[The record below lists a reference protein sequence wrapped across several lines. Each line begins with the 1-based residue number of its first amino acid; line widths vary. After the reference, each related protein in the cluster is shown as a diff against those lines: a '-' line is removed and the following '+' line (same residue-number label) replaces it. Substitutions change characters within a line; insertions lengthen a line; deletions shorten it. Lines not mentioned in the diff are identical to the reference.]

1 MAFDARKSWVKKK
14 VMGVLNL
21 QDPAA
26 WNSLMAK
33 DDQKADKQLEQF
45 LEAGSTGTALF
56 FSFTRSEDSQGE
68 LLEMQACPINSSER
82 PSTQVYA
89 LRLCSGTID
98 LTGKGV
104 DEMNRCMLVGPVG
117 PCILD
122 DLAQILESFLVP
134 LLSYRPQPIT
144 GGDVEQA
151 TAATAIAGKPAPAEY
166 LKFKGKLESSSS
178 TDSRQAE
185 TESLVDSEND
195 DLEGSSA
202 SSSPSRRASTS
213 TAEITATAAHMGT
226 TGSPEEYSGVE
237 EELNE
242 SNAEESD
249 CGLDPECKSE
259 ALSATQELLI
269 HLKAASNKMAVPLP
283 MPAVETSLCSG
294 DDGQIEAAHLEE
306 TIAQWRTLILD
317 LLEAESRREPNS
329 FLPAA
334 EVNFWRDRHTA
345 VSLLYEQLLAP
356 QCQQAIQR
364 CEECQPDS
372 AVLPPF
378 KKALNDLQ
386 ELHAESMSNVRFL
399 STLERYFTTLET
411 SPLGPMADTIA
422 SLMNAL
428 RMLEMRIRQD
438 VCVEQ
443 LLRKDV
449 EEASTILQ
457 QSRALLE
464 TWKAEYFNMRARL
477 EESEC
482 NRRWEFDRRKLFRK
496 TDYMAS
502 MCSKF
507 EEIVK
512 TIGQLKRF
520 IGPKLHSVTRS
531 RRAVNALTEK
541 MQVLIGSFD
550 SVSDKVFCEKDS
562 DEVSLT
568 VKQFWR
574 RTEELEDEC
583 ILFLDTKFTRLRSA
597 LSAFEMLKDFTTT
610 ASRPRIN
617 VKLGEKFVDILKHF
631 NTEVDRMRDLFDEGR
646 ENPCLP
652 TNMPPVSGAIL
663 WSSGL
668 LQALK
673 ASVLAFKQMPE
684 VFDFEQAE
692 DVFGNYLSFA
702 KSITAYQNSLVKQWQ
717 VVGSAKVVKLCNSS
731 VYDSFKNCHV
741 PRCTLI
747 SHYIRLLNICRAV
760 LPGLSTLN
768 WTSLGLEDFVS
779 SCLKSLT
786 IFKATC
792 EQVLKNVEIIE
803 QIVKEIED
811 AQLDFYE
818 YIEEHRARVVE
829 GLQARYEAITSYL
842 KKIEELLEGRMTGSS
857 EAMAT
862 YYHYWE
868 RRIFNAIATMLIRA
882 TSRFRAF
889 FTLSSSACR
898 WPPVLRVSTELNE
911 KEVTIHGSTHSI
923 FKTISRLMQ
932 NIIASAM
939 SFSRWMH
946 GTCKCV
952 PVQQL
957 PGGDET
963 AAIQFTFYSEVARIP
978 ALISST
984 VATHQAIQRAF
995 QHITK
1000 YVENWSKY
1008 EVEWAL
1014 WNPDRKSQLEQLI
1027 LKRPNLVYFDVYV
1040 RAYDK
1045 LAAELG
1051 SIPKVNTVAF
1061 IQLDSST
1068 VIDGIRRQA
1077 LVLSR
1082 AYAETLHEIAKRE
1095 RVELKKLIKERRKK
1109 LEMET
1114 DTLER
1119 FKVLMESVTTINDSA
1134 MDAEI
1139 RLAEMREMYSTL
1151 QGYDYHINQT
1161 EMADLAALPAEWKEL
1176 RNLAHRKTRQL
1187 ASIKTKFAG
1196 EKKQEVA
1203 DFMVE
1208 CKALQQKFQDLS
1220 SSVDTPLAEGRQAMM
1235 ALEED
1240 IVEFKARAAE
1250 LNSAENLFSLPITAF
1265 TILDKLEGEV
1275 KQQGQIFAL
1284 FADHDVMVKEWASQL
1299 WAKVDFQE
1307 LQKAA
1312 EEFRKRLK
1320 NLGKA
1325 GGPQVTNSPA
1335 FMQVTQLINSFRSEL
1350 PLIERL
1356 KNEAIRPQHWKE
1368 LMAAAGQNFDAENK
1382 NLRLQDV
1389 LDLQLGR
1396 VPDAVNEII
1405 QAATEEMKLE
1415 KDIAKIESCW
1425 RQQTVE
1431 TAKYKNDVTR
1441 YVLKSNDELRML
1453 LDDNLLQ
1460 LQSMLGSRFVST
1472 VLEKIRKWEKSLN
1485 IIREVLDAWLQV
1497 QRRWMYLD
1505 GIFTESIDI
1514 RLQLPEEAKK
1524 FDVINRR
1531 FLSIMKQTNENPN
1544 VLSAFCLEN
1553 RLGEMKS
1560 LAAELDSCQRSLSDY
1575 LDAKRIMY
1583 PRFYFISDDE
1593 LLSVLG
1599 SSGHDA
1605 VQPLM
1610 LKLFD
1615 NCKKLQ
1621 IDSSGQVSGM
1631 ESEEGET
1638 YRFYEPVVTE
1648 GPAEEWMTTVDE
1660 AMKVSLHRIAKEGVF
1675 MYGCEP
1681 RTQWITEQLGMVAC
1695 VGSRIWWTWRV
1706 EDAFERM
1713 EQGDK
1718 NALRDEVAVQRQ
1730 QVSTLIEV
1738 VRKPLEYR
1746 ARKKVNTLII
1756 LDVHARDLVERFVQ
1770 NAVFSANSFEWES
1783 QLRFYWDIQIDDIE
1797 IRQCTGQFR
1806 YGYEYQGLNGH
1817 LVITPLTDRCIMTL
1831 TTALTFCLGG
1841 APAGPAG
1848 TGKTETVKDLAKSLA
1863 IRCVV
1868 QNCGEGL
1875 DYKAM
1880 GTIFSGLVQTGFW
1893 GCFDEFNRINPEVLS
1908 VVSAQIK
1915 AIQTSL
1921 QNGKGSVELLGKSLK
1936 FVPTVGIFV
1945 TMNPGYAGRSE
1956 LPDNLKALFRPATM
1970 TIPDMAMICEIMLIS
1985 EGFQEARILA
1995 RKMTVLYKLAAA
2007 QLSKQYFYDFQL
2019 RALKAVLVIAGSMK
2033 RTAPDTPD
2041 DLLLMRALRDMN
2053 IPKLVKPDV
2062 PLFLGLLSD
2071 LFPNVTCE
2079 RLTLP
2084 KLKEAIEQE
2093 LESKGFKC
2101 RSKREFDNQVDKVV
2115 QLYETMETRHSTMV
2129 VGTTGGGKTVI
2140 IETLAAAHKGAFDEV
2155 VKVFPMNP
2163 KAQGTDE
2170 LYGVLDPVSRDWTDG
2185 LLSKIF
2191 RDANQPLPPGRKEK
2205 RFILFDGDVD
2215 AVWVESMNSVMD
2227 DNKLLTLSNGERIR
2241 LEKHCAL
2248 LFEVSDLKY
2257 ASPATVSRCG
2267 MVYVDQRD
2275 LGSAPYYDA
2284 WARSKSSEQL
2294 LEILDY
2300 LWDKYVPQCLAFI
2313 LNDKGREDEAPVPAK
2328 CIFRT
2333 DVSMVAQLCKVMD
2346 IMVPEALYAEP
2357 NPEKLENAF
2366 LFALV
2371 WSLGATLK
2379 GEEQPRLDV
2388 LLKTLSGK
2396 ASISQSFFDSF
2407 YELQSNSWLS
2417 WESKIPQYCPEA
2429 GISFTSIFVPTT
2441 DTVRAMWLL
2450 QGFASKALPTLFIGE
2465 SGTAKS
2471 MLTKSWLNT
2480 LDNEEFVQLQI
2491 NFSSRTNSLDFQKAL
2506 EDNIDKRIGRVYG
2519 PPSGKILK
2527 VFLDDLNMPTVD
2539 IYGTQQ
2545 PIALL
2550 KFVMERMFFYERG
2563 KDLEKI
2569 ILKDVHFLG
2578 AMNPPGNGRNTVDPR
2593 AVSQF
2598 FCFNIQSPSQDSIK
2612 RILSTILDLKFGTDC
2627 PALKPVL
2634 TKLPAATLILY
2645 ESVVDKMMR
2654 TPKKFHYIFNMRDL
2668 SRIYQGIW
2676 NANLPASIDGKSIL
2690 RLWRHECLRVFQDRL
2705 IDEEEK
2711 HYLEHIKLKQMI
2723 EDMFAD
2729 CAEHALRNPVIWTEF
2744 PSALKLLEAEEK
2756 ADSPNRSYDD
2766 HASYEEIRPLLER
2779 LLELHNFDRKPM
2791 HLVMFD
2797 DVISHLSRVH
2807 RIIRME
2813 RGHGLLV
2820 GMGGSG
2826 KRSVATLAI
2835 YISGYNHFSL
2845 SPMRSYG
2852 EADLKE
2858 DLRQLITLAVK
2869 ERQCLL
2875 FSDADIKLEC
2885 FLEYINNLL
2894 TVGMV
2899 PALFADDQKDALI
2912 AAIRGA
2918 AKEEGAREDSLWNYA
2933 MNKAKGNLHILLA
2946 MSPSGDALRNRCRN
2960 FPGLVSCTNVDWFQ
2974 PWPVSALAAVAAVL
2988 LRNEDLPEE
2997 HRAVIEEHVVRIHDS
3012 VTTVYAPEFEAKL
3025 DRATYSTPKNY
3036 LDFLKTY
3043 KGMLRAKRC
3052 NIDQLSTRLEGG
3064 LQKMNSAAESVK
3076 IMNTQVAAKKV
3087 VVDEKKR
3094 SIEELISSI
3103 NEKSAKA
3110 SQRKEEARA
3119 TERQISQDQ
3128 VTINQEKAS
3137 ADEALAAA
3145 IPALEAAAR
3154 ALENL
3159 DKKDITEIKAFMTP
3173 PKPVMNVCMCVVVLR
3188 PLGKENEADGWNGAK
3203 AMLNDVNFLKSLV
3216 EYPKDNISDRQ
3227 VKKLMEY
3234 FNKDPDSFTSEK
3246 MAKISKAGNG
3256 LLTWVKAMI
3265 QYHEVARGV
3274 EPKRRLVAELQQK
3287 QDEAEVNL
3295 TKIREELR
3303 LLEEQLATLMTEQ
3316 KEQTDTLREVEAEAK
3331 VMERRLQAA
3340 CKLIDGLESE
3350 RRRWTEDHEACSDT
3364 RTRLVGSCLIGAAF
3378 LSYAGPYT
3386 LEFRNRMVYT
3396 HWAAGVKESGVPIN
3410 DPFKIEGLLT
3420 SDADIAKWNKEGL
3433 PANEMSIQNGILTTM
3448 SARWPLCIDPQMQAA
3463 KWIQQREEE
3472 RSLVTKTFADDYI
3485 KYLELAIQYGKPF
3498 LFESVETEIDPSI
3511 DPVLERNLAIQ
3522 NGQKVITLLGKQID
3536 WNDNFCLYMTTK
3548 LSNPK
3553 FSPEVMSKTNVINY
3567 QVTMSGLAEQ
3577 MLAIVVGNEVPELE
3591 SQRQELVQRMSEGR
3605 LMLKHLENT
3614 LLHELAHSKGSPL
3627 DNEDLIETLQNTKTK
3642 ALEIEQFL
3650 EEAKSTSVKIEE
3662 KRQEF
3667 YSVAKRGSVVY
3678 FSMDGM
3684 RNLSPMLEYSLD
3696 AFLHTFRV
3704 ALREARQDRILENRL
3719 KSLVDKV
3726 TQMSYDYISLGLFE
3740 SQRLIFAF
3748 HLTTMIMRHDGKL
3761 PEEELDFFLKG
3772 SNTISEGETKPEEFN
3787 WIPDA
3792 GWNDLFRLS
3801 TVSAA
3806 FKGLRENVLAEPQAW
3821 KEWAEDDSAE
3831 KADMPGQWS
3840 RVLTPFQKLIVVR
3853 VFRVDRVHNAI
3864 KHFIQWRLNEHYVQ
3878 SPTLQYSKIYA
3889 QSSELSPIL
3898 LILSPGANPFAAV
3911 SALAESIGLAGN
3923 KFRHLSIGQGMG
3935 DQAGQL
3941 VEVGYQRGFWIML
3954 QNCHLLPGWLSTLAK
3969 LLQDMKK
3976 PHRGF
3981 RLWLTTQPTQDFPL
3995 SILQASL
4002 KVVTEPPDGLRANL
4016 QTSYSLFRE
4025 DAFEQCAH
4033 PAYPTL
4039 VYTLSFFHAVVQER
4053 RKYGKIGWNVPYDF
4067 NESDLSISLSL
4078 VKMYLSKSLKSP
4090 EGLLAEGENQPS
4102 EQPPGAPT
4110 PTASDIPWETLRYL
4124 IGEAMYGGR
4133 VTDDYDRRVLAT
4145 YLEEYLGE
4153 FVFDSYR
4160 QFSFCKAPISYAL
4173 PPDSSSAGH
4182 IEFIKVRPSQNMPA
4196 SNTPEVFGLHTNAE
4210 IGYFVE
4216 NAKSIWYGL
4225 LKINIANSS
4234 GSSSDSGVG
4243 SLKEDALVAII
4254 TEILGKL
4261 PDKGLYF
4268 SAEAPGPTQVVLA
4281 QGSLR
4286 CYWLG
4291 GLHMPDSFLTALI
4304 QVTSRKKK
4312 IALDK
4317 LVLSTEVTQLTSS
4330 SQVEE
4335 SLEHGAYVE
4344 GLYIEGARWDS
4355 SLERLTPQTPRKLSE
4370 EMPLVKVIPIESNR
4384 LSIRSLL
4391 RTPVYATEGRRNA
4404 MGEGWVFDA
4413 WLPYSEHASF
4423 WVLSGTAL
4431 VLQTSD

>member
-14 VMGVLNL
+14 VMAILNL
-21 QDPAA
+21 QDSSA
-26 WNSLMAK
+26 WNNLIAR
-33 DDQKADKQLEQF
+33 DGQKADKQLEQF
-45 LEAGSTGTALF
+45 LEAGNTGTALF
-56 FSFTRSEDSQGE
+56 FALTKSCDSQEE
-68 LLEMQACPINSSER
+68 LLEMHTCPVKSSKG
-82 PSTQVYA
+82 PSAHVYA
-89 LRLCSGTID
+89 LRLCSGPID

-104 DEMNRCMLVGPVG
+104 EEMNRCMLVGLVG
-117 PCILD
+117 TS
-122 DLAQILESFLVP
+122 ILEDLCHILEGFLVP
-134 LLSYRPQPIT
+134 LLSYRPQPINS
-144 GGDVEQA
+144 DNAERP
-151 TAATAIAGKPAPAEY
+151 TAATAIAGKPASPEY
-166 LKFKGKLESSSS
+166 LSVKGKLGSSSS
-178 TDSRQAE
+178 TDSHQPE
-185 TESLVDSEND
+185 TESLADSED
-195 DLEGSSA
+195 GDSDGSAA
-202 SSSPSRRASTS
+202 SSTPSRRPSTS
-213 TAEITATAAHMGT
+213 VTERTAGTANVGSP
-226 TGSPEEYSGVE
+226 GSPEDDAA
-237 EELNE
+237 
-242 SNAEESD
+242 AEEAPDDSTSEEND
-249 CGLDPECKSE
+249 SGLDSECKSE
-259 ALSATQELLI
+259 ALSATQELLV

-283 MPAVETSLCSG
+283 MPVFGTSFGSG
-294 DDGQIEAAHLEE
+294 DDSRTEQDNVVA
-306 TIAQWRTLILD
+306 TIAQWRNLIVE
-317 LLEAESRREPNS
+317 LLEAENQRKPDC
-329 FLPAA
+329 FLPVS

-345 VSLLYEQLLAP
+345 VSLLYEQLNAP
-356 QCQQAIQR
+356 LCQQAIQW
-364 CEECQPDS
+364 CEEKQPDS
-372 AVLPPF
+372 TVVPSF
-378 KKALNDLQ
+378 KKALNELQ
-386 ELHAESMSNVRFL
+386 QLHTESMSNVRFL
-399 STLERYFTTLET
+399 STLESTLET

-428 RMLEMRIRQD
+428 RMVWVTSRHFTTDERMQNLMERIAYQLEMRIRQD

-449 EEASTILQ
+449 GEASMILQ

-464 TWKAEYFNMRARL
+464 TWKAQYFNMRSRL

-482 NRRWEFDRRKLFRK
+482 NRRWEFDRRKLFRT

-502 MCSKF
+502 ICSKF

-512 TIGQLKRF
+512 TIGQFRRF

-531 RRAVNALTEK
+531 RRAV
-541 MQVLIGSFD
+541 LIGSFD
-550 SVSDKVFCEKDS
+550 SVSDRVFCEKDS
-562 DEVSLT
+562 EEVSTT

-574 RTEELEDEC
+574 RTIELEDAC
-583 ILFLDTKFTRLRSA
+583 ITFLDTKFTRLRSA

-617 VKLGEKFVDILKHF
+617 EKLGEKFVDILKHF
-631 NTEVDRMRDLFDEGR
+631 NTEVDRMRDLFEEGR

-652 TNMPPVSGAIL
+652 SHMPPVAGAIL

-717 VVGSAKVVKLCNSS
+717 AAAVSTASECLKSYVLRRQANGSYAVNFRPDVWVVMQEARYLDQLGVREAPAAVVNVALHKVRIMNS
-731 VYDSFKNCHV
+731 F
-741 PRCTLI
+741 L
-747 SHYIRLLNICRAV
+747 RAV
-760 LPGLSTLN
+760 LPGLTTLN

-792 EQVLKNVEIIE
+792 EQVFKNVEIIE

-811 AQLDFYE
+811 SQLDFYE

-829 GLQARYEAITSYL
+829 GLQARYEAVTSYL

-857 EAMAT
+857 EAMAA

-868 RRIFNAIATMLIRA
+868 RRIFNAIATMLI
-882 TSRFRAF
+882 
-889 FTLSSSACR
+889 
-898 WPPVLRVSTELNE
+898 
-911 KEVTIHGSTHSI
+911 KG
-923 FKTISRLMQ
+923 
-932 NIIASAM
+932 II
-939 SFSRWMH
+939 
-946 GTCKCV
+946 
-952 PVQQL
+952 

-963 AAIQFTFYSEVARIP
+963 AAIQFTFYNEVARIP

-1000 YVENWSKY
+1000 YVKNWSKY
-1008 EVEWAL
+1008 EDEWAL

-1027 LKRPNLVYFDVYV
+1027 IKRPNLVYFDVYV

-1051 SIPKVNTVAF
+1051 AIPKVKTVAF

-1068 VIDGIRRQA
+1068 VIDGIQQQA

-1082 AYAETLHEIAKRE
+1082 AYADTLHEIAKRE
-1095 RVELKKLIKERRKK
+1095 RMELKKLINERRKR
-1109 LEMET
+1109 LEVET
-1114 DTLER
+1114 DTLDK
-1119 FKVLMESVTTINDSA
+1119 FKLLMESVTTINDSA

-1139 RLAEMREMYSTL
+1139 RLTEMCEMYSTL
-1151 QGYDYHINQT
+1151 RSYNYPISQA
-1161 EMADLAALPAEWKEL
+1161 EMNDLAALPSEWKEL
-1176 RNLAHRKTRQL
+1176 RNLAHH
-1187 ASIKTKFAG
+1187 
-1196 EKKQEVA
+1196 
-1203 DFMVE
+1203 FMVE

-1220 SSVDTPLAEGRQAMM
+1220 SSVDTPLTEGRQAMI
-1235 ALEED
+1235 ALEEE
-1240 IVEFKARAAE
+1240 IAEFKTKAAE
-1250 LNSAENLFSLPITAF
+1250 LNNAENLFSLPVTAF
-1265 TILDKLEGEV
+1265 TILDKLDGEV

-1284 FADHDVMVKEWASQL
+1284 FADHDTMVNEWASQL
-1299 WAKVDFQE
+1299 WAKVDFQAIHRNVFGS
-1307 LQKAA
+1307 Q
-1312 EEFRKRLK
+1312 
-1320 NLGKA
+1320 
-1325 GGPQVTNSPA
+1325 A
-1335 FMQVTQLINSFRSEL
+1335 FIQVTQLINGFRSEL

-1368 LMAAAGQNFDAENK
+1368 LMAAAGQTFDAENK
-1382 NLRLQDV
+1382 NFRLQDV

-1425 RQQTVE
+1425 RQQTIE
-1431 TAKYKNDVTR
+1431 TAKYKNDGTR

-1460 LQSMLGSRFVST
+1460 LQSMLGSRFAST
-1472 VLEKIRKWEKSLN
+1472 VLDKIRKWEKSLN

-1599 SSGHDA
+1599 SSGHEA

-1615 NCKKLQ
+1615 NCKRLQ
-1621 IDSSGQVSGM
+1621 IDGSGQVAGM
-1631 ESEEGET
+1631 ESEEGEA

-1660 AMKVSLHRIAKEGVF
+1660 AMKTSLHKITREGVF

-1681 RTQWITEQLGMVAC
+1681 RTQWITQQLGMVAC

-1706 EDAFERM
+1706 EDAFERI

-1718 NALRDEVAVQRQ
+1718 NALRDEVATQRQ

-1783 QLRFYWDIQIDDIE
+1783 QLRFYWDKSIDDIE

-1936 FVPTVGIFV
+1936 FIPTVGIFV

-1970 TIPDMAMICEIMLIS
+1970 TVPDMAMICEIMLIS

-2079 RLTLP
+2079 RMALP

-2093 LESKGFKC
+2093 LENKGFKC

-2140 IETLAAAHKGAFDEV
+2140 IETLAAAHKVAFDEV
-2155 VKVFPMNP
+2155 VKVLPMNP

-2284 WARSKSSEQL
+2284 WARSKSNEQL

-2300 LWDKYVPQCLAFI
+2300 LWEKYVPQCLAFI
-2313 LNDKGREDEAPVPAK
+2313 LHDKGREDEAPLPAK
-2328 CIFRT
+2328 CIYRT

-2357 NPEKLENAF
+2357 NPERLENAF
-2366 LFALV
+2366 IFALV
-2371 WSLGATLK
+2371 WSLGATLT
-2379 GEEQPRLDV
+2379 GEEQPRLDA

-2396 ASISQSFFDSF
+2396 ASISQSLFDSF

-2417 WESKIPQYCPEA
+2417 WESKVPQYCPEA

-2471 MLTKSWLNT
+2471 MMTKGWLNT
-2480 LDNEEFVQLQI
+2480 LDSEEYLQLQM
-2491 NFSSRTNSLDFQKAL
+2491 NFSSRTSSLDFQKAL

-2578 AMNPPGNGRNTVDPR
+2578 AMNPPGNGRNSVDPR
-2593 AVSQF
+2593 AISQF
-2598 FCFNIQSPSQDSIK
+2598 FCFNIQSPSQESVK
-2612 RILSTILDLKFGTDC
+2612 RILSTILDLKFGPDC
-2627 PALKPVL
+2627 TALKPVL
-2634 TKLPAATLILY
+2634 TKLPAATLTLY
-2645 ESVVDKMMR
+2645 ESVVEKMMR

-2676 NANLPASIDGKSIL
+2676 HANLPPSIDGKSIL
-2690 RLWRHECLRVFQDRL
+2690 RLWRHESLRVFEDRL

-2711 HYLEHIKLKQMI
+2711 HYLEHVKLKQII
-2723 EDMFAD
+2723 EDTFPD
-2729 CAEHALRNPVIWTEF
+2729 CAEHALRDPIVWTEF

-2766 HASYEEIRPLLER
+2766 HASFEEIRPLLER

-2791 HLVMFD
+2791 HLVMFE
-2797 DVISHLSRVH
+2797 DVIAHLARVH

-2858 DLRQLITLAVK
+2858 DLRQLVTLAVK

-2918 AKEEGAREDSLWNYA
+2918 AKEEGAREDALWNYA
-2933 MNKAKGNLHILLA
+2933 MNKAKGNMHILLA
-2946 MSPSGDALRNRCRN
+2946 MSPSGDSLRTRCRN
-2960 FPGLVSCTNVDWFQ
+2960 FPGLVSCTSVDWFQ
-2974 PWPVSALAAVAAVL
+2974 PWPVSALAAVATVL
-2988 LRNEDLPEE
+2988 LQNEDLPQE
-2997 HRAVIEEHVVRIHDS
+2997 HRTVIEQHVVRIHDS
-3012 VTTVYAPEFEAKL
+3012 VTTIYAPEFEAKL

-3076 IMNTQVAAKKV
+3076 IMNAQVTAKKV

-3103 NEKSAKA
+3103 NEKSSKA

-3216 EYPKDNISDRQ
+3216 EYPKDSISDRQ
-3227 VKKLMEY
+3227 VKKVMEY

-3256 LLTWVKAMI
+3256 LLTWVKAML
-3265 QYHEVARGV
+3265 QYHEVAKGV

-3287 QDEAEVNL
+3287 QDEAEANL

-3303 LLEEQLATLMTEQ
+3303 LLEEQLAALMTEQ
-3316 KEQTDTLREVEAEAK
+3316 KQQTDTLREVEAEAK
-3331 VMERRLQAA
+3331 VMERRLEAA
-3340 CKLIDGLESE
+3340 CKLIEGLESE

-3386 LEFRNRMVYT
+3386 LEFRNRMVYD
-3396 HWAAGVKESGVPIN
+3396 HWASDVKESGVPIN

-3420 SDADIAKWNKEGL
+3420 NDADIAKWNKEGL

-3448 SARWPLCIDPQMQAA
+3448 SSRWPLCIDPQMQAV
-3463 KWIQQREEE
+3463 KWIQHREEE
-3472 RSLVTKTFADDYI
+3472 HSLVTKTFADDYM

-3522 NGQKVITLLGKQID
+3522 NGQKVVTLLGKQID

-3553 FSPEVMSKTNVINY
+3553 FSPEIMNKTNVINY

-3605 LMLKHLENT
+3605 LMLKVRDAASGFTLLYESHEDTPANAYERVQHLENT

-3650 EEAKSTSVKIEE
+3650 EEAKSTS

-3726 TQMSYDYISLGLFE
+3726 TQLSYDYISLGLFE

-3772 SNTISEGETKPEEFN
+3772 SNTISEGETKPGELS
-3787 WIPDA
+3787 WIPDS
-3792 GWNDLFRLS
+3792 GWNDLFKLR
-3801 TVSAA
+3801 TVSPA
-3806 FKGLRENVLAEPQAW
+3806 FHGLQENVLAEPQAW

-3831 KADMPGQWS
+3831 KAEMPGQWS

-3864 KHFIQWRLNEHYVQ
+3864 KNFIQWRLNEHYVQ

-3911 SALAESIGLAGN
+3911 SALAESIGLA
-3923 KFRHLSIGQGMG
+3923 
-3935 DQAGQL
+3935 
-3941 VEVGYQRGFWIML
+3941 
-3954 QNCHLLPGWLSTLAK
+3954 
-3969 LLQDMKK
+3969 DMKK
-3976 PHRGF
+3976 PHKGF
-3981 RLWLTTQPTQDFPL
+3981 RLWLTTQPTQEFPL
-3995 SILQASL
+3995 SILQVCMNF
-4002 KVVTEPPDGLRANL
+4002 KVPVVGPMTQHGVIHKPK
-4016 QTSYSLFRE
+4016 
-4025 DAFEQCAH
+4025 AH
-4033 PAYPTL
+4033 MCGAT
-4039 VYTLSFFHAVVQER
+4039 QER

-4078 VKMYLSKSLKSP
+4078 VKMYLSKSSKAPDGP
-4090 EGLLAEGENQPS
+4090 EADSPS
-4102 EQPPGAPT
+4102 EKLYTGGPSPK
-4110 PTASDIPWETLRYL
+4110 ASDIPWETLRYL

-4160 QFSFCKAPISYAL
+4160 QFSFCKVPISYAL
-4173 PPDSSSAGH
+4173 PADSTSAGH
-4182 IEFIKVRPSQNMPA
+4182 IEFIKMFAKLSLQNMPA

-4216 NAKSIWYGL
+4216 NAKSIWHGL

-4234 GSSSDSGVG
+4234 GNNSDSAVG
-4243 SLKEDALVAII
+4243 SLKEEALGATIK
-4254 TEILGKL
+4254 EILDKL
-4261 PDKGLYF
+4261 PEKGLYAT
-4268 SAEAPGPTQVVLA
+4268 SGAEALTPTQVVLA
-4281 QGSLR
+4281 QA
-4286 CYWLG
+4286 
-4291 GLHMPDSFLTALI
+4291 HSFLTALI

-4312 IALDK
+4312 VALDK
-4317 LVLSTEVTQLTSS
+4317 LVLSTEVTQLSSS
-4330 SQVEE
+4330 SQIEE

-4344 GLYIEGARWDS
+4344 GMYIEGARWDS
-4355 SLERLTPQTPRKLSE
+4355 SLERLAPQTPRKLSE

-4384 LSIRSLL
+4384 LNVRSLL

-4413 WLPYSEHASF
+4413 WLPFSEHASF